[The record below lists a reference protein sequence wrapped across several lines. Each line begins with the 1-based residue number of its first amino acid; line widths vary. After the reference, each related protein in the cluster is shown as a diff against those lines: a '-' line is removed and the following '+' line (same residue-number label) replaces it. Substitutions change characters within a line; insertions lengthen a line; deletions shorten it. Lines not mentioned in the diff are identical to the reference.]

1 MNWVSIWT
9 RGLLRRRRARLAAT
23 TIGVAASVALLAGIS
38 IFLAAAQSSMTDRAA
53 RSVVVDWQVQVQ
65 PTATPASVLDL
76 VRATD
81 RVRTAVPVGFA
92 HSSGF
97 ASAAADTASTTGPGI
112 VLGMP
117 DGYRTDFP
125 GALRTLTGTDSGVLL
140 AQQTAANL
148 HVTPGDSV
156 EIGRAGLPPA
166 SVVVDA
172 VVDLPQADS
181 LFQTIGAP
189 PGAQPV
195 APPDNVIVIDQAR
208 WHTLFDPLAE
218 VRPDLVT
225 TEIHAALDHSLPS
238 DPASTYGVVTAAA
251 HNLEARSAGT
261 ALVGNNLGASLG
273 AARSDAA
280 YAQVLFL
287 FLGLPAAVL
296 AGLLTATVVATG
308 QVHRRQQQA
317 LLRARGASQN
327 QLLRLAAVEAGVV
340 GVGGS
345 AVGLIAAALVG
356 WATFGSARFGAT
368 TTGAVGWAT
377 AAAATGMAVAA
388 AAVLAPTWRDLRR
401 MSVTAGR
408 ATVTTM
414 GSPLWVRFKVDIALL
429 VASGVLFWLTSR
441 NGYQLVLAPEGVPTI
456 SVSYWAFAAPA
467 LLWAGA
473 ALLIWRLS
481 ALMLGRGHRIIGA
494 VLRPYAGSLS
504 QTVANSVSRQRHPL
518 ARGIVLLALALAFAF
533 STATFN
539 ATYRTQAEADAQLTN
554 GADVTVTESPGNP
567 VPPTAA
573 TALSTVPGV
582 RAVEPIQHRF
592 AYIGADLQDLY
603 GVNPS
608 SITTVTTVR
617 DSYFRGGTAAALMDK
632 LRSQPDSIL
641 VSAETVNDFQL
652 SPGDTVNLRLQ
663 DARTHQLTTVPFHY
677 VGVVAEF
684 PTAPKDSFFVANADY
699 IAAQTGSDAV
709 GAFLIDTG
717 GRDTAAVAERI
728 RAVIGTSAT
737 VTDITTTR
745 GEVGSSLTSVNLAG
759 LTRIELGYGFILAAA
774 AGALVLALGLAERRR
789 SFAIASAL
797 GGSARQLRSFVV
809 AEAGVLI
816 VGGLL
821 AGGLTGWMLSQMLV
835 RVLTGVF
842 DPPPTSL
849 TVPWTYLA
857 AVGSTLVVVI
867 VIVATTTSYLAR
879 RAPLTVLREL

>member
-1 MNWVSIWT
+1 MIGNWT
-9 RGLLRRRRARLAAT
+9 RGLLRRRSARLTAT
-23 TIGVAASVALLAGIS
+23 AVGVAASVAALAGIG

-53 RSVVVDWQVQVQ
+53 RSVVVDWQVQVE
-65 PTATPASVLDL
+65 PTASPGGVLDL

-81 RVRTAVPVGFA
+81 GVRTAVPVGFA

-97 ASAAADTASTTGPGI
+97 VSSAADTAATTGPGI
-112 VLGMP
+112 VLGLP
-117 DGYRTDFP
+117 DGYSTNFP

-148 HVTPGDSV
+148 HVTPGDTV
-156 EIGRAGLPPA
+156 EIGRAGLAPVP
-166 SVVVDA
+166 VMVDA
-172 VVDLPQADS
+172 VVELPQANS

-189 PGAQPV
+189 PAAQPV
-195 APPDNVIVIDQAR
+195 APPDNVILIDQAR
-208 WHTLFDPLAE
+208 WHTLFDPLAAA
-218 VRPDLVT
+218 RPDLVT

-238 DPASTYGVVTAAA
+238 DPASAYRVVTASA

-261 ALVGNNLGASLG
+261 ALVGDNLGASLG

-308 QVHRRQQQA
+308 QVRRRQEQS
-317 LLRARGASQN
+317 LLRARGACRSQ
-327 QLLRLAAVEAGVV
+327 LVRLAAVEAVVV

-345 AVGLIAAALVG
+345 VVGLIVAGLAG

-368 TTGAVGWAT
+368 TAGAVGWAA
-377 AAAATGMAVAA
+377 AAAATGLAVAA
-388 AAVLAPTWRDLRR
+388 SAVLAPAWRDLRR
-401 MSVTAGR
+401 MNVTAGR
-408 ATVTTM
+408 ATVTAI
-414 GSPLWVRFKVDIALL
+414 GPPLWVRFKVDIALL

-441 NGYQLVLAPEGVPTI
+441 NGYELVLAPEGVPTI

-481 ALMLGRGHRIIGA
+481 DLILGRGRRIIRTI
-494 VLRPYAGSLS
+494 LRPYAGSLS
-504 QTVANSVSRQRHPL
+504 QTVANSVSRQRRPL

-539 ATYRTQAEADAQLTN
+539 ATYRAQAEADAQLTN

-567 VPPTAA
+567 VPPAA
-573 TALSTVPGV
+573 GTTLSAVPGV
-582 RAVEPIQHRF
+582 AAVEPIQHRF

-603 GVNPS
+603 GVDPS
-608 SITTVTTVR
+608 SITSVTTVR
-617 DSYFRGGTAAALMDK
+617 DSYFRGGTATELMNQ
-632 LRSQPDSIL
+632 LRAQPDSIL
-641 VSAETVNDFQL
+641 VSAETVKDFQL

-663 DARTHQLTTVPFHY
+663 DERTHQLATVPFHY

-684 PTAPKDSFFVANADY
+684 PTAPKDSFFVANAAY
-699 IAAQTGSDAV
+699 VAVQTGSDAV

-717 GRDTAAVAERI
+717 GTGTAAVAERI

-759 LTRIELGYGFILAAA
+759 LTRIELGYGFVLAAA

-789 SFAIASAL
+789 GFAIASAL

-821 AGGLTGWMLSQMLV
+821 AGSLTGWVLSEMLV
-835 RVLTGVF
+835 TVLTGVF

-857 AVGSTLVVVI
+857 AVGSTLVVV
-867 VIVATTTSYLAR
+867 VVVVAATTSHLAR
-879 RAPLTVLREL
+879 RAPLTALREL

>member
-1 MNWVSIWT
+1 MIGIWA
-9 RGLLRRRRARLAAT
+9 RGLLRRRSARLTAT
-23 TIGVAASVALLAGIS
+23 AVGVAASVALLAGIG
-38 IFLAAAQSSMTDRAA
+38 IFLASAQSSMTDRAV

-65 PTATPASVLDL
+65 PPAAPGGVLDL

-81 RVRTAVPVGFA
+81 GVRTAVPVGFA

-97 ASAAADTASTTGPGI
+97 SAAADDTTTTTGPGM
-112 VLGMP
+112 VLGLP

-148 HVTPGDSV
+148 HVTRGDTV
-156 EIGRAGLPPA
+156 EIGRAGLP
-166 SVVVDA
+166 SVQVVVDA
-172 VVDLPQADS
+172 VVDLPQANS

-195 APPDNVIVIDQAR
+195 APPDNVILIDQGR
-208 WHTLFDPLAE
+208 WHTLFDPLAAA
-218 VRPDLVT
+218 RPDLVT
-225 TEIHAALDHSLPS
+225 TEIHAALDHSLPNH
-238 DPASTYGVVTAAA
+238 PASAYGAVTAAA

-261 ALVGNNLGASLG
+261 AQVGDNLGASLG

-308 QVHRRQQQA
+308 QVRRRQEQS
-317 LLRARGASQN
+317 LLRARGASQS
-327 QLLRLAAVEAGVV
+327 QLVRLAAVEAVVV

-345 AVGLIAAALVG
+345 IAGLIVAALAG
-356 WATFGSARFGAT
+356 WATFGSVQFGT
-368 TTGAVGWAT
+368 TAGAVGWA
-377 AAAATGMAVAA
+377 AAAAGTGMAVAA
-388 AAVLAPTWRDLRR
+388 AAVLAPVWRDLRR

-408 ATVTTM
+408 ATVT
-414 GSPLWVRFKVDIALL
+414 SPTSPAWARFKVDIVLL
-429 VASGVLFWLTSR
+429 AASGVLFWLTSR

-481 ALMLGRGHRIIGA
+481 DLMLGRGRRIVGTA
-494 VLRPYAGSLS
+494 LRPYAGSLS
-504 QTVANSVSRQRHPL
+504 QTVSNSVARQRRPL
-518 ARGIVLLALALAFAF
+518 AQGIVLIGLALAFAF

-539 ATYRTQAEADAQLTN
+539 ATYRAQAEADAQLTN

-567 VPPTAA
+567 VPPAA
-573 TALSTVPGV
+573 GTALSAVPGV

-617 DSYFRGGTAAALMDK
+617 DRYFRGGTATELINR
-632 LRSQPDSIL
+632 LRAQPDSIL

-663 DARTHQLTTVPFHY
+663 DERTHQLVTVPFHY

-684 PTAPKDSFFVANADY
+684 PTAPKDSFFVANAAY
-699 IAAQTGSDAV
+699 IAVQTGSDAV
-709 GAFLIDTG
+709 GAFLVDAG
-717 GRDTAAVAERI
+717 GRDTPAVADRI
-728 RAVIGTSAT
+728 RAVVGTSAT

-759 LTRIELGYGFILAAA
+759 LTRIELGYGFVLAAA
-774 AGALVLALGLAERRR
+774 SGALVLALGLAERRR
-789 SFAIASAL
+789 GFAIASAL

-821 AGGLTGWMLSQMLV
+821 AGSLTGWVLSQMLV
-835 RVLTGVF
+835 KVLTGVF

-849 TVPWTYLA
+849 TVPWAYLA

-867 VIVATTTSYLAR
+867 VIVAATTSHLAR
-879 RAPLTVLREL
+879 RAPLTALREL